1 MCISDKHNLKPSPIV
16 CLQRLIRRNH
26 WSCTDQERHQRV
38 EQIISKL
45 ISRYQEKNWSQR
57 PLMAAVIG
65 GRSGRHRRPWWPSS
79 AAVVA
84 VIRGRVAVIGGRGG
98 RQRPGWPSVRP
109 GWPSGQPGWPSV
121 ARVAVSNSPGG
132 CLQQPVWPS
141 AAAWVAACSSRCG
154 HQLGQVAV
162 SSGQGWPSAAAWVAA
177 CSSRCG
183 RQQQPGW
190 LSAAACVAICWAMVA
205 ISSSRGGHL
214 QQPVWPSAAAW
225 VAVCSSLCGH
235 LQQPGWLS
243 AAARV
248 AICWAMVAISSSR
261 GGHLQQPGWL
271 SAAASKSI
279 FQESRRHGGDLIRLV
294 NQTNVAGITHYQS
307 GGATWHANVP
317 NLICRSRHLPDN
329 YS

>member
-1 MCISDKHNLKPSPIV
+1 M
-16 CLQRLIRRNH
+16 
-26 WSCTDQERHQRV
+26 
-38 EQIISKL
+38 
-45 ISRYQEKNWSQR
+45 
-57 PLMAAVIG
+57 
-65 GRSGRHRRPWWPSS
+65 
-79 AAVVA
+79 A

-154 HQLGQVAV
+154 
-162 SSGQGWPSAAAWVAA
+162 
-177 CSSRCG
+177 

-190 LSAAACVAICWAMVA
+190 LSAAAC
-205 ISSSRGGHL
+205 
-214 QQPVWPSAAAW
+214 
-225 VAVCSSLCGH
+225 
-235 LQQPGWLS
+235 
-243 AAARV
+243 V